1 MPLFQTTG
9 SIHQQQN
16 ITATPTNNTAGSPLS
31 EEDTLS
37 PYSLTG
43 LDTEMNADFE
53 FSFASAS
60 GGGEASNFFDEHLDY
75 TSLSSFEPI
84 NHAAPASDV
93 QTVSPKDIMAENM
106 SAPPSTT
113 FTELTTPGTSYEQ
126 SPYGMLDT
134 SETSPLFSEA
144 DLDKDA
150 QNWPSLFE
158 TTEVVDDF
166 TPQPAMNT
174 NTGSTVATSYNA
186 SPRTTH
192 VAPKMSRNDS
202 SPGSSSKGGRHSFT
216 SGVAAKRRDKP
227 LPEIH
232 VEDPTDTTAVKRARN
247 TMAARKSRQK
257 RMERTEQLESKVV
270 ELEDEVEHWK
280 SIALSRGHVE

>member
-1 MPLFQTTG
+1 MSLI
-9 SIHQQQN
+9 SLN
-16 ITATPTNNTAGSPLS
+16 AGMDS
-31 EEDTLS
+31 
-37 PYSLTG
+37 
-43 LDTEMNADFE
+43 DFD

-60 GGGEASNFFDEHLDY
+60 GDEARDFFNDSLDY
-75 TSLSSFEPI
+75 NSLAFEPI
-84 NHAAPASDV
+84 NHPAPGSV
-93 QTVSPKDIMAENM
+93 QTVSPKDVMGDNI

-158 TTEVVDDF
+158 TTEVADDY
-166 TPQPAMNT
+166 TPQPASHT
-174 NTGSTVATSYNA
+174 NTGSTVTASIKA
-186 SPRTTH
+186 SPHT
-192 VAPKMSRNDS
+192 APKLSRNNS

-216 SGVAAKRRDKP
+216 SGVGAKRRDKP
-227 LPEIH
+227 LPEIQ
-232 VEDPTDTTAVKRARN
+232 VEDPADITAVKRARN

-257 RMERTEQLESKVV
+257 RMERTEQLESKVQ

-280 SIALSRGHVE
+280 SIALNNGHVE